1 MKNLFKSLTS
11 YSRGVGMAAA
21 AGFGIAMS
29 IDKIGKVAQDTPK
42 NRKNFLLLWGG
53 LAGIALSS
61 FAAYRWIK
69 DRSESKRVKDSALGE
84 AEAEVLKKFGFQN
97 ISPYSNVHG
106 EEYEEISETGGD
118 FTDGPTKAE
127 TMDDAINRAKVEGV
141 SNKRVSGSIRPGEL
155 AVFAGGPGDFK
166 SIAAGN
172 IGHDAALG
180 KECSMFPKEETNY
193 DIEYVPQNILLY
205 DAEQEDDDILERYGQ
220 DGFEMPSKF
229 KRLAFQDF
237 NSSDELLKDL
247 EVRTSEFLRKGE
259 KDTTILIDNI
269 TSYFSTL
276 SAEQMRKFYQRLKK
290 IQKEIQIAGG
300 KLTIIIFTHL
310 TKIEEYEPVERTHVN
325 GTSNILNFATQCIA
339 LRPTNRGSDVRMM
352 KYLKVRKSTKRE
364 TVSLVKLVKEPYFH
378 LEYIGEAQESEV
390 LPVKPKAKKNTGN
403 EYLGEPIKLRQDN
416 NTGKSLPEAEVKR
429 IWELYAEG
437 NTQTD
442 ISQIMGISRKTVGK
456 YLKGHNPNCTEE
468 FDADVIP

>member
-11 YSRGVGMAAA
+11 YSRGVGMVAA

-42 NRKNFLLLWGG
+42 NRKNFLLMWGG

-84 AEAEVLKKFGFQN
+84 AEAEVLKNFGFQN
-97 ISPYSNVHG
+97 ICPYS
-106 EEYEEISETGGD
+106 
-118 FTDGPTKAE
+118 
-127 TMDDAINRAKVEGV
+127 
-141 SNKRVSGSIRPGEL
+141 SIQGEL

-180 KECSMFPKEETNY
+180 KECSMFPKEETSY

-205 DAEQEDDDILERYGQ
+205 DAEQEDDDILERYGK

-290 IQKEIQIAGG
+290 N
-300 KLTIIIFTHL
+300 
-310 TKIEEYEPVERTHVN
+310 TKGN
-325 GTSNILNFATQCIA
+325 SNCRWEADYYNFHT
-339 LRPTNRGSDVRMM
+339 
-352 KYLKVRKSTKRE
+352 
-364 TVSLVKLVKEPYFH
+364 PY
-378 LEYIGEAQESEV
+378 
-390 LPVKPKAKKNTGN
+390 K
-403 EYLGEPIKLRQDN
+403 D
-416 NTGKSLPEAEVKR
+416 
-429 IWELYAEG
+429 
-437 NTQTD
+437 
-442 ISQIMGISRKTVGK
+442 
-456 YLKGHNPNCTEE
+456 
-468 FDADVIP
+468 